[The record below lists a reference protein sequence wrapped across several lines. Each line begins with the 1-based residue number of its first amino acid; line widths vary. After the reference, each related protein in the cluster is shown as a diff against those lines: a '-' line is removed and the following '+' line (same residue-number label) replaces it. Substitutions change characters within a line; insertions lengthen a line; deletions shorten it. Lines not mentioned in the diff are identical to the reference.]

1 LNGLGTRNDDGR
13 GGGKIKGRASRI
25 RLLVIKTILKM
36 DYLELHF
43 FSSQK
48 INTSNTNRVVVAT
61 APRPGEGG
69 RPGRP
74 TNSPHET
81 NDGFVTWMGVFQF
94 EFFFTLS
101 GRNSV
106 ENWSRMFRML

>member
-1 LNGLGTRNDDGR
+1 
-13 GGGKIKGRASRI
+13 
-25 RLLVIKTILKM
+25 M

-94 EFFFTLS
+94 EFFFSPSPAGTALKTGRVCS
-101 GRNSV
+101 GCYNS
-106 ENWSRMFRML
+106 NL